1 MPFKNLSGTRKHND
15 VHAEIRGSAILMDPA
30 VVAQLSTSPV
40 RLVVQPVGGGSGKT
54 TNVSLD
60 SAEDVAMLSRDV
72 ALIRSGDD
80 AVWAL
85 LDLTHSPK
93 MDQVARDVRSLCM
106 RPTGET
112 ALALGW
118 DGSATELRLNRHE
131 VDARPFAVRG
141 SIRAAD
147 LTETD
152 TYTVVDGAGGGQLRV
167 HPGATPE
174 PGANA
179 RVDLPA
185 EALAFDRIRGGAR
198 LSAIYKRGSATVC
211 LVTGSPARYVTK
223 LVQLEAKA
231 LDIAVMDTS
240 FVAAFA
246 DGRLALYDAESILA
260 ATDAGPIQPRAAL
273 PLGTRGEPRTVTV
286 IGKGSPTIW
295 VGTSTGEL
303 LSVAAVR
310 KQAM

>member
-15 VHAEIRGSAILMDPA
+15 VQAEIRGSAILINPA

-60 SAEDVAMLSRDV
+60 SAEEVAMLSRDV

-85 LDLTHSPK
+85 LGLTHSTK
-93 MDQVARDVRSLCM
+93 MDQVARDVRALCM

-198 LSAIYKRGSATVC
+198 LSAVYKRGSATVC

-223 LVQLEAKA
+223 LVQLETKA
-231 LDIAVMDTS
+231 LDIAVMETS
-240 FVAAFA
+240 FVATFA
-246 DGRLALYDAESILA
+246 DGRLALYDA
-260 ATDAGPIQPRAAL
+260 DAVLMAPDGGPIQPHFVL
-273 PLGTRGEPRTVTV
+273 PLGTRGEPRTVTA

-295 VGTSTGEL
+295 IGTSAGEV

-310 KQAM
+310 KQST

>member
-1 MPFKNLSGTRKHND
+1 MILNTRKHND
-15 VHAEIRGSAILMDPA
+15 VHAEIRGSAILINPA

-60 SAEDVAMLSRDV
+60 SAEEVAMLSRDV

-85 LDLTHSPK
+85 LGLTHSTK
-93 MDQVARDVRSLCM
+93 MDQVARDVRALCM

-174 PGANA
+174 LGATA

-185 EALAFDRIRGGAR
+185 EALTCDRVRGGMR
-198 LSAIYKRGSATVC
+198 LSAVFKRGSAAVC
-211 LVTGSPARYVTK
+211 LITGSPARYTARM
-223 LVQLEAKA
+223 VQLEAKA

-240 FVAAFA
+240 FVAVFA
-246 DGRLALYDAESILA
+246 DGRAALYDADAIAA
-260 ATDAGPIQPRAAL
+260 ATDGAPLQPKVAIAL
-273 PLGTRGEPRTVTV
+273 NTRGEPRTIAVT
-286 IGKGSPTIW
+286 GKTSPTLWI
-295 VGTSTGEL
+295 GTSSGEV
-303 LSVAAVR
+303 LSVSVVR
-310 KQAM
+310 KQAS